1 MDGGMD
7 WEESELPRGIVR
19 FLGESR
25 TLAELADVLAV
36 TDARVLWYLNKLSD
50 AGRVV
55 EDGGRWRRTDLG
67 AVLAET
73 ARLETARPE
82 GARPEGARPEGARP
96 GAGRGG
102 DGPGRGEWTV
112 LPGASAQDYVQ
123 AYADAAAGMFGS
135 GFTQDSGEH
144 AGRVPEERVAEFRE
158 RLVSLVGEYFAP
170 DKVDRDASPKYGF
183 RWVLTPVDLHPLDGS
198 LGVK

>member
-1 MDGGMD
+1 MD
-7 WEESELPRGIVR
+7 WEESELPRGIVGL
-19 FLGESR
+19 LGESR
-25 TLAELADVLAV
+25 TLAELAEALGV
-36 TDARVLWYLNKLSD
+36 TEARVLWYLNKLSD

-67 AVLAET
+67 VVLAET
-73 ARLETARPE
+73 ARPETARPE
-82 GARPEGARPEGARP
+82 TARSESARSESARLATARPES
-96 GAGRGG
+96 GRGG
-102 DGPGRGEWTV
+102 AGPERGEWTV
-112 LPGASAQDYVQ
+112 SVSSAQDYVQ

-183 RWVLTPVDLHPLDGS
+183 RWVLTPVDLHPLDG
-198 LGVK
+198 